1 MPGEIKLDVNRLTKE
16 ELGYELRVRGLG
28 EGGNLTVVEMRAVLR
43 NALHLEKTSLAIKS
57 PTYPYKFAED
67 SVALTANL
75 DTVNSLIDEFCGI
88 ANDSKYKGIMSK
100 IAHALGR
107 VNRSSPSSEAE
118 KETKMDIRLK
128 LLLAVDRL
136 QEKTKKDRKTRDS
149 TVFDLS
155 VLRQTVGQP
164 GAHSSAMEAEHSSSD
179 EEQVVKLKPVPV
191 RDWGL
196 KFTGRPGD
204 MSFTTFLE
212 RVEEKRRSRG
222 ISRARLFTD
231 AVDLFESDAHTW
243 YNLVKNWAT
252 DWESLIELMREQF
265 LPENFDR
272 DLFEEIKRRTQ
283 GSQESI
289 GLYIASMIGLF
300 NKMRTPIAEETQ
312 LEMILERI
320 DPYYHPFL
328 AFENITSVTQ
338 LLTYCRK
345 LDVKRGLAK
354 SYIPPPPKKKSL
366 VPELAYASTSTS
378 VSSSHSSLVVGEVPT
393 TRLVT
398 IKCFNCEQVGHR
410 HRTCPSPKKIFCF
423 NCAFGKPPRE
433 TLKGR
438 VAPPD
443 ISSSTVGVCDISQQ
457 IFLDYVIA
465 QVTGD
470 QRPYLEVSVLG
481 FPMMGLLD
489 SGASR
494 TLVGAT
500 GYEILRQIGLSLQ
513 PMVTQCKVANG
524 QMCASIGYVSTPVTL
539 GDKARI
545 IDILVIPE
553 LPHKLILG
561 VDFWVSMNIIPD
573 LRQRIWHFSDHEP
586 STEVCSILD
595 ETSLNP
601 NQKPVLE
608 QLVEN
613 NRKLMDPENRKL
625 AFARIYKDV
634 QAKLSKAYDR
644 SKHHYN
650 LRRRLDQFSLNQKVW
665 RRSHAQSD
673 ATKHFS
679 AKLAPKFV
687 GPFIISK
694 IVSPWTYEL
703 RDPNGKRTVWHIKDL
718 KAHPP
723 DSE

>member
-43 NALHLEKTSLAIKS
+43 NALHLQKTSLAIKS

-164 GAHSSAMEAEHSSSD
+164 GAHSSAMESEHSSSD

-222 ISRARLFTD
+222 ISRSRLFTD

-243 YNLVKNWAT
+243 YSLVKNWAT

-289 GLYIASMIGLF
+289 GLYIASMIGV
-300 NKMRTPIAEETQ
+300 RET
-312 LEMILERI
+312 
-320 DPYYHPFL
+320 
-328 AFENITSVTQ
+328 
-338 LLTYCRK
+338 
-345 LDVKRGLAK
+345 AK
-354 SYIPPPPKKKSL
+354 GDAKGSR
-366 VPELAYASTSTS
+366 
-378 VSSSHSSLVVGEVPT
+378 SSS
-393 TRLVT
+393 RY
-398 IKCFNCEQVGHR
+398 K
-410 HRTCPSPKKIFCF
+410 
-423 NCAFGKPPRE
+423 
-433 TLKGR
+433 
-438 VAPPD
+438 
-443 ISSSTVGVCDISQQ
+443 SSTVGVCDISQQ

-601 NQKPVLE
+601 NQKSVLE
-608 QLVEN
+608 QLVES
-613 NRKLMDPENRKL
+613 NRKLM
-625 AFARIYKDV
+625 
-634 QAKLSKAYDR
+634 
-644 SKHHYN
+644 
-650 LRRRLDQFSLNQKVW
+650 
-665 RRSHAQSD
+665 
-673 ATKHFS
+673 
-679 AKLAPKFV
+679 
-687 GPFIISK
+687 
-694 IVSPWTYEL
+694 
-703 RDPNGKRTVWHIKDL
+703 
-718 KAHPP
+718 
-723 DSE
+723 

>member
-1 MPGEIKLDVNRLTKE
+1 
-16 ELGYELRVRGLG
+16 
-28 EGGNLTVVEMRAVLR
+28 MRAVLR

-88 ANDSKYKGIMSK
+88 ANDSKYKEIMSK

-107 VNRSSPSSEAE
+107 VNRFSPSSEAE

-179 EEQVVKLKPVPV
+179 EEQVVKLKPVPNV
-191 RDWGL
+191 LR
-196 KFTGRPGD
+196 K
-204 MSFTTFLE
+204 
-212 RVEEKRRSRG
+212 KRRSRG

-243 YNLVKNWAT
+243 YILVKNWAT

-393 TRLVT
+393 TRSVT
-398 IKCFNCEQVGHR
+398 IKCFNCDQKDVTIR
-410 HRTCPSPKKIFCF
+410 SCP
-423 NCAFGKPPRE
+423 
-433 TLKGR
+433 
-438 VAPPD
+438 D
-443 ISSSTVGVCDISQQ
+443 Y
-457 IFLDYVIA
+457 YVIA

-524 QMCASIGYVSTPVTL
+524 QTCASIGYVSTPVTL

-601 NQKPVLE
+601 NQKSVLE
-608 QLVEN
+608 QLVES

-644 SKHHYN
+644 SKHQYN

-687 GPFIISK
+687 GPFTISK

-703 RDPNGKRTVWHIKDL
+703 KDPNGKRTVWHIKDL

>member
-1 MPGEIKLDVNRLTKE
+1 MLHLNQNIEPENPEQIQNYYSSDNPYENINDGYYTDNDPYASLNYYTANTSEYDNTNEDYYTANSPSENCSEFKMPGEIKLDVNRLTKE

-67 SVALTANL
+67 SVALTVNL

-88 ANDSKYKGIMSK
+88 AND
-100 IAHALGR
+100 
-107 VNRSSPSSEAE
+107 
-118 KETKMDIRLK
+118 T
-128 LLLAVDRL
+128 VDRL

-155 VLRQTVGQP
+155 VLRQIVGQP

-179 EEQVVKLKPVPV
+179 EKQVVKLKPVPV

-212 RVEEKRRSRG
+212 RVEEK
-222 ISRARLFTD
+222 L
-231 AVDLFESDAHTW
+231 
-243 YNLVKNWAT
+243 KNWAT

-265 LPENFDR
+265 LPENFDM

-283 GSQESI
+283 GSQDSI
-289 GLYIASMIGLF
+289 GLYMASMIGLF

-328 AFENITSVTQ
+328 AFKNITSVTQ

-366 VPELAYASTSTS
+366 VP
-378 VSSSHSSLVVGEVPT
+378 
-393 TRLVT
+393 
-398 IKCFNCEQVGHR
+398 
-410 HRTCPSPKKIFCF
+410 
-423 NCAFGKPPRE
+423 
-433 TLKGR
+433 
-438 VAPPD
+438 
-443 ISSSTVGVCDISQQ
+443 
-457 IFLDYVIA
+457 
-465 QVTGD
+465 
-470 QRPYLEVSVLG
+470 VL
-481 FPMMGLLD
+481 
-489 SGASR
+489 
-494 TLVGAT
+494 
-500 GYEILRQIGLSLQ
+500 
-513 PMVTQCKVANG
+513 MVTQCKVANG

-573 LRQRIWHFSDHEP
+573 LRQRIWHLSNHEP

-601 NQKPVLE
+601 NQKSVLE
-608 QLVEN
+608 QLVES

-625 AFARIYKDV
+625 AFARIFKDV
-634 QAKLSKAYDR
+634 QAKLSKA
-644 SKHHYN
+644 SKHRYN
-650 LRRRLDQFSLNQKVW
+650 LRRRLDRFFLNQKVW
-665 RRSHAQSD
+665 RRSQAQSD
-673 ATKHFS
+673 ATKYFS

-687 GPFIISK
+687 GPFTISK

-703 RDPNGKRTVWHIKDL
+703 KDLNGKRTVWHIKDL
-718 KAHPP
+718 NAHPP

>member
-136 QEKTKKDRKTRDS
+136 QEKTKKVRKTRDS

-164 GAHSSAMEAEHSSSD
+164 GAHSSAMQAEHSSSD

-300 NKMRTPIAEETQ
+300 NKMRTPIAEKTQ

-354 SYIPPPPKKKSL
+354 SYIPLPPKKKSL

-393 TRLVT
+393 TRSVT
-398 IKCFNCEQVGHR
+398 IKCFNCDQVGHR

-423 NCAFGKPPRE
+423 NCGKKDVTIRSC
-433 TLKGR
+433 
-438 VAPPD
+438 PD
-443 ISSSTVGVCDISQQ
+443 Y
-457 IFLDYVIA
+457 YVIA

-524 QMCASIGYVSTPVTL
+524 QTCASISYVSTPVTL

-553 LPHKLILG
+553 LSHKLILG

-601 NQKPVLE
+601 NQKSVLE
-608 QLVEN
+608 QLVES
-613 NRKLMDPENRKL
+613 NRKLM
-625 AFARIYKDV
+625 
-634 QAKLSKAYDR
+634 
-644 SKHHYN
+644 
-650 LRRRLDQFSLNQKVW
+650 
-665 RRSHAQSD
+665 
-673 ATKHFS
+673 
-679 AKLAPKFV
+679 
-687 GPFIISK
+687 
-694 IVSPWTYEL
+694 
-703 RDPNGKRTVWHIKDL
+703 
-718 KAHPP
+718 
-723 DSE
+723 

>member
-136 QEKTKKDRKTRDS
+136 QEKTKKDRRTRDS

-164 GAHSSAMEAEHSSSD
+164 GAHSSAMDAEHSSSD
-179 EEQVVKLKPVPV
+179 EEQVVKLKPVPNV
-191 RDWGL
+191 LR
-196 KFTGRPGD
+196 K
-204 MSFTTFLE
+204 
-212 RVEEKRRSRG
+212 KRRSPG

-354 SYIPPPPKKKSL
+354 SYIPPPPEKRNL
-366 VPELAYASTSTS
+366 LYQT
-378 VSSSHSSLVVGEVPT
+378 
-393 TRLVT
+393 
-398 IKCFNCEQVGHR
+398 
-410 HRTCPSPKKIFCF
+410 
-423 NCAFGKPPRE
+423 FGKPPRE

-470 QRPYLEVSVLG
+470 QRLYLEVSVLG

-524 QMCASIGYVSTPVTL
+524 QTCASIGYVSTPVTL

-601 NQKPVLE
+601 NQKSVLE
-608 QLVEN
+608 QLVES
-613 NRKLMDPENRKL
+613 NRKLM
-625 AFARIYKDV
+625 
-634 QAKLSKAYDR
+634 
-644 SKHHYN
+644 
-650 LRRRLDQFSLNQKVW
+650 
-665 RRSHAQSD
+665 
-673 ATKHFS
+673 
-679 AKLAPKFV
+679 
-687 GPFIISK
+687 
-694 IVSPWTYEL
+694 
-703 RDPNGKRTVWHIKDL
+703 
-718 KAHPP
+718 
-723 DSE
+723 

>member
-28 EGGNLTVVEMRAVLR
+28 DGGNLTVVEMRAVLR
-43 NALHLEKTSLAIKS
+43 KCPSFGENFTGFKS

-212 RVEEKRRSRG
+212 RVEEKRKSRG

-289 GLYIASMIGLF
+289 ELYIASMIGLF

-320 DPYYHPFL
+320 DLYYHSFL

-338 LLTYCRK
+338 LLAYCRK

-378 VSSSHSSLVVGEVPT
+378 VSSSHSSLVVVEVPT
-393 TRLVT
+393 TRSVT
-398 IKCFNCEQVGHR
+398 IKCFNCDQVGHR

-423 NCAFGKPPRE
+423 NCGKKDVTIRSC
-433 TLKGR
+433 
-438 VAPPD
+438 PD
-443 ISSSTVGVCDISQQ
+443 C
-457 IFLDYVIA
+457 
-465 QVTGD
+465 
-470 QRPYLEVSVLG
+470 
-481 FPMMGLLD
+481 
-489 SGASR
+489 ASR

-500 GYEILRQIGLSLQ
+500 GYEILRQIGLSFQ

-553 LPHKLILG
+553 LPHKLILE
-561 VDFWVSMNIIPD
+561 
-573 LRQRIWHFSDHEP
+573 QRIWHFSDHEP

-601 NQKPVLE
+601 NQKSVLE
-608 QLVEN
+608 QLVES

-644 SKHHYN
+644 SKHQYN
-650 LRRRLDQFSLNQKVW
+650 LRLRLDQFSLNQKVW

-687 GPFIISK
+687 GPFTISK

-703 RDPNGKRTVWHIKDL
+703 KDPNGKRTVWHIKDL